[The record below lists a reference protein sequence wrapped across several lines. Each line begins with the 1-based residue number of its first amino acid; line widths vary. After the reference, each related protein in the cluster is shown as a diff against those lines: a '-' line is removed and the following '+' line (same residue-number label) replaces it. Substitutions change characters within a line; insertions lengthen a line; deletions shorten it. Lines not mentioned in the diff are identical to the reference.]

1 VPATGVV
8 PLCDELVVLSAA
20 GRDVVVCVAAG
31 TAVVA
36 EVEAGSDALEL
47 AWPEPPQPAS
57 RKAPASPRTPIR
69 NLTLAA

>member
-1 VPATGVV
+1 
-8 PLCDELVVLSAA
+8 VLSAA
-20 GRDVVVCVAAG
+20 CRDVVVVCVAAG
-31 TAVVA
+31 AAVVA

-57 RKAPASPRTPIR
+57 RKAATSPKTPIR